1 MKHPKLAAA
10 GVSGNLS
17 NSLKILTKA
26 PSGRYAWRA
35 MTTPP
40 ETPTPALRR
49 ALHRL
54 AASVTLSQDETRLA
68 FEEIM
73 SGMAD
78 PAAIGALLLAMR
90 TRGETPAEVAGA
102 VIALRQVMRR
112 VAHPVPDRLV
122 DTCGTGGGIVGTLN
136 ISTAAAF
143 VAAGAGVPIA
153 KHGNRSFTSKSG
165 SADVLEALDIAI
177 DLSPEAATRQ
187 LTGEGLAFLFAPLY
201 HPAMRHVA
209 PIRRA
214 LGVPTMMN
222 LLGPLANPA
231 GARRQV
237 VGVADAA
244 RAELIAEALA
254 RLGTIHALV
263 VHADVGMDE
272 IAPIGTTS
280 VREIRGSEI
289 VRWTLDP
296 ADYGFS
302 ITSLDGLEGG
312 EPAENAARIEALLRA
327 PESAPPAVRAAVLLN
342 AAAAIHVGDDGGD
355 FAKAVSRA
363 TEALINGSAAG
374 RLEALRS
381 RSA

>member
-1 MKHPKLAAA
+1 
-10 GVSGNLS
+10 
-17 NSLKILTKA
+17 
-26 PSGRYAWRA
+26 

-165 SADVLEALDIAI
+165 SADVLEALNIAI

-187 LTGEGLAFLFAPLY
+187 LTGQGLAFLFAPLY

-237 VGVADAA
+237 VGVADVD

-312 EPAENAARIEALLRA
+312 EPTENAARIEALLRA

-355 FAKAVSRA
+355 FAQAVSRA

-374 RLEALRS
+374 LLEALRS

>member
-1 MKHPKLAAA
+1 
-10 GVSGNLS
+10 
-17 NSLKILTKA
+17 
-26 PSGRYAWRA
+26 
-35 MTTPP
+35 
-40 ETPTPALRR
+40 
-49 ALHRL
+49 
-54 AASVTLSQDETRLA
+54 
-68 FEEIM
+68 
-73 SGMAD
+73 
-78 PAAIGALLLAMR
+78 
-90 TRGETPAEVAGA
+90 
-102 VIALRQVMRR
+102 
-112 VAHPVPDRLV
+112 
-122 DTCGTGGGIVGTLN
+122 GGGIVGTLN

-312 EPAENAARIEALLRA
+312 EPTENAARIEALLRA
-327 PESAPPAVRAAVLLN
+327 PDSATPAVRAAVLLN

-355 FAKAVSRA
+355 FAQAVSRA

>member
-1 MKHPKLAAA
+1 
-10 GVSGNLS
+10 
-17 NSLKILTKA
+17 
-26 PSGRYAWRA
+26 
-35 MTTPP
+35 
-40 ETPTPALRR
+40 
-49 ALHRL
+49 
-54 AASVTLSQDETRLA
+54 
-68 FEEIM
+68 
-73 SGMAD
+73 
-78 PAAIGALLLAMR
+78 MR

-280 VREIRGSEI
+280 VSEIRGSEI

-312 EPAENAARIEALLRA
+312 EPTENAARIEALLRA
-327 PESAPPAVRAAVLLN
+327 PDSAPPAVRAAVLLN

-355 FAKAVSRA
+355 FAQAVSRA